1 MILSAKLAAE
11 QLLGQRGGNVG
22 NLAANLLLGLA
33 LFQLGVALREQTPE
47 IFARCADGVQEN
59 LRTLYL
65 DTIHATQRACN
76 AWAQGQIAAID
87 AAQVRAADS
96 EGEQK
101 LRQTKEEL
109 AKIRAAFDSAQ
120 KEEEET

>member
-1 MILSAKLAAE
+1 MK
-11 QLLGQRGGNVG
+11 
-22 NLAANLLLGLA
+22 
-33 LFQLGVALREQTPE
+33 
-47 IFARCADGVQEN
+47 EN

-109 AKIRAAFDSAQ
+109 AQIRAAFDPAQ